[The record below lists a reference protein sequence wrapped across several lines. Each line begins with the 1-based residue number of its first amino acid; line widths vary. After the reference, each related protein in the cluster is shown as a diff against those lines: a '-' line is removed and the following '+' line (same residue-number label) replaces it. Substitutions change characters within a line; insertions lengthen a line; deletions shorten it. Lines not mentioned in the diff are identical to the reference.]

1 MGDIKTNIAN
11 NICFYRK
18 KNGLTQ
24 NQLAEQLG
32 VKTTTV
38 STWERAASSPDIET
52 LYVICKIFGVSL
64 DDMYGI
70 NTEKIN
76 DFREPNYRDVISV
89 YTRSR
94 KNLSQEEKMRL
105 ARIILS
111 DDDDDDEE

>member
-64 DDMYGI
+64 DDMYGV

-76 DFREPNYRDVISV
+76 DVKEPYDRLITV

-111 DDDDDDEE
+111 DDDDDEE